1 MENFKINPLLLTDG
15 YKSAH
20 HYLYPE
26 KTTMVYSNLTPR
38 SVKRMPEKAKEIVV
52 FGNQFTFMSL
62 HNIFKENFFDLKK
75 ENILKELNDFYS
87 SYIGRDYDVSH
98 FEKLHDLGYLPIHV
112 KGLEEGT
119 IVGAKIP
126 VFTIVN
132 TLPEF
137 YWVTNFLETIISC
150 LAWKPIHSASMAYSF
165 RKISQKYALDTDKEN
180 IGFIDFQMHDF
191 SMRGMQHY
199 ESAISSGMGFLTCF
213 KGTDT
218 VPAIK
223 ASEYYY
229 GEKNAGFSV
238 IASEHS
244 VMTIYGQENELSSLE
259 HLLDTNTEGI
269 LSLVLDSWD
278 FWNNISVNLPK
289 LEDKIMSRNG
299 KLVVRHDSAE
309 DPVDA
314 ICGIDIKETLE
325 MENLYYDPRMEL
337 TESEK
342 NSKGEYSNFYSN
354 KKESF
359 MKRYKEIEIKGIVE
373 CLWDIF
379 GGTINEQ
386 GYKVL
391 DPHIGCI
398 YGDSITLERAEE
410 ICKRLKE
417 KGFASTNVV
426 MGVGSYS
433 LGYASRDSQGV
444 AIKCT
449 AAIVDGEFKEVF
461 KDPAGVDKEK
471 KSAKGLLMVYRDNDG
486 IIKMKD
492 QCTEEEEKKGLLK
505 TIYKD
510 GIFYNTTT
518 LEKIRSIIL
527 ETIK

>member
-1 MENFKINPLLLTDG
+1 MKINPLLLTDG
-15 YKSAH
+15 YKVSH

-26 KTTMVYSNLTPR
+26 KTTLVYSNLTPR

-52 FGNQFTFMSL
+52 FGIQYTFMSL
-62 HNIFKENFFDLKK
+62 HNIFKENFFDLPK
-75 ENILKELNDFYS
+75 ENILKELKNFYS
-87 SYIGRDYDVSH
+87 SYIGKDYDVSH

-150 LAWKPIHSASMAYSF
+150 LAWKPMHSASMAYSF
-165 RKISQKYALDTDKEN
+165 RKIAQKYALDTDKEN

-199 ESAISSGMGFLTCF
+199 ESAISSGIGFLTCF

-223 ASEYYY
+223 AAEYYY
-229 GEKNAGFSV
+229 GEKNVGFSV
-238 IASEHS
+238 VASEHS
-244 VMTIYGQENELSSLE
+244 VMTIYGQENELESLE
-259 HLLDTNTEGI
+259 ILLEKNPEGI

-289 LEDKIMSRNG
+289 LKDKIMSRNG

-309 DPVDA
+309 NPADA
-314 ICGIDIKETLE
+314 ICGNQKELEQFIK
-325 MENLYYDPRMEL
+325 DVEL
-337 TESEK
+337 FDFTAASSGGVECPYLST
-342 NSKGEYSNFYSN
+342 NG
-354 KKESF
+354 
-359 MKRYKEIEIKGIVE
+359 KGIVE

-391 DPHIGCI
+391 DSHIGCI

-449 AAIVDGEFKEVF
+449 AAMVDSEFKEVF

-486 IIKMKD
+486 VIKMKD
-492 QCTEEEEKKGLLK
+492 QCTEEEEKQGLLK

-510 GIFYNTTT
+510 GFFHNITT
-518 LEKIRSIIL
+518 LEEIRSRIL